1 MMPEYL
7 GDVKGGLLPLL
18 TVHFIDGLTL
28 TGEDWDEIINR
39 LRDSSWK
46 PEDSVEQYMKELAR
60 RTEIQTGVK
69 IDWQDSEE
77 FVKELK
83 RAGIITQ
90 IIQH

>member
-1 MMPEYL
+1 M
-7 GDVKGGLLPLL
+7 L
-18 TVHFIDGLTL
+18 TVNFIDGLTL

-39 LRDSSWK
+39 LRDTAWE
-46 PEDSVEQYMKELAR
+46 PEDTVEAYMKEVAR

-69 IDWQDSEE
+69 IDWRDSEE

-83 RAGIITQ
+83 RAGIITE